1 MKKRSFYIAGGDLRS
16 VYLAKA
22 LAKEGYETAVFALE
36 GANLPERVGRI
47 ENIEEFEKA
56 ENVILPLPCCD
67 GEGFLKTAFSD
78 EKIPVSKI
86 VGHLPDGA
94 VLMGGI
100 LPKEVSEAAENRGIA
115 VCDYYRREEFA
126 VRNAALTAEAAAAIV
141 MEMLSES
148 ISTVPVLI
156 LGHGRIGRLLSAI
169 LKALDAKVTVA
180 ARRYSDLAWIRSE
193 GMTPLEFRLLD
204 EEIGKF
210 RVVFNTVP
218 SMVLNKE
225 KLVLMDKNAIIIDLA
240 SEPCGTDFE
249 AAKELGITAKKA
261 LGLPGKFAP
270 KTAGE
275 IVRDTVLNILAEMED
290 EHGK

>member
-1 MKKRSFYIAGGDLRS
+1 MKNSFYIAGGDLRS

-22 LAKEGYETAVFALE
+22 LAKEGHKVKVFALDAAE
-36 GANLPERVGRI
+36 IPEII
-47 ENIEEFEKA
+47 EHIEKTEDFKKA

-67 GEGFLKTAFSD
+67 SEGFLKTVFSNK
-78 EKIPVSKI
+78 KIKLSEI
-86 VGHLPDGA
+86 LEHLSENT

-100 LPKEVSEAAENRGIA
+100 LPQEILDFAANNKIKA
-115 VCDYYRREEFA
+115 FDYYRREEFA

-141 MEMLSES
+141 METLNES

-180 ARRYSDLAWIRSE
+180 ARRYSELAWIRSE
-193 GMTPLEFRLLD
+193 GMTPLEFRLLK
-204 EEIGKF
+204 EEIPKF
-210 RVVFNTVP
+210 KVIFNTVP
-218 SMVLNKE
+218 APVLTKDV
-225 KLVLMDKNAIIIDLA
+225 LVLADKNAVIIDLA
-240 SEPCGTDFE
+240 SEPCGTDFS
-249 AAKELGITAKKA
+249 AAEELGITAKKA

-275 IVRDTVLNILAEMED
+275 ILKDTVLNILEE
-290 EHGK
+290 EEE

>member
-1 MKKRSFYIAGGDLRS
+1 MKNSFYIAGGDLRS

-22 LAKEGYETAVFALE
+22 LAKEGHKVKVFALDAAE
-36 GANLPERVGRI
+36 IPEII
-47 ENIEEFEKA
+47 EHIEKTEDFKKA

-67 GEGFLKTAFSD
+67 SEGFLKTVFSNK
-78 EKIPVSKI
+78 KIKLSEI
-86 VGHLPDGA
+86 LEHLSENT

-100 LPKEVSEAAENRGIA
+100 LPQEILDFAANNKIKA
-115 VCDYYRREEFA
+115 FDYYRREEFA

-141 MEMLSES
+141 METLNES

-180 ARRYSDLAWIRSE
+180 ARRYSELAWIRSE
-193 GMTPLEFRLLD
+193 GMTPLEFRLLK
-204 EEIGKF
+204 EEIPKF
-210 RVVFNTVP
+210 KVIFNTVP
-218 SMVLNKE
+218 APVLTKDV
-225 KLVLMDKNAIIIDLA
+225 LVLTDKNAVIIDLA
-240 SEPCGTDFE
+240 SEPCGTDFS
-249 AAKELGITAKKA
+249 AAEKLGITAKKA

-275 IVRDTVLNILAEMED
+275 ILKDTVLNILEE
-290 EHGK
+290 EEE